1 VALGEGNPG
10 MPLWLTESDV
20 RAALTPAELIDAMEC
35 ALRALS
41 AGEVAQPV
49 RTAIEIGDRS
59 FFAVMPAFDRQRAIL
74 GAKLV
79 SVAPA
84 NQKLG
89 IPTHLAAISLFDAA
103 TGELLAVADGRYIT
117 EVRTAAVSG
126 VSVRHLARADAR
138 VLAILG
144 SGVQARSHLEV
155 LPLVRAFGEIRVWS
169 PTAAHR
175 ERFVLEAGG
184 AGAGAMSDL
193 RATGSAEEAVRGADV
208 IVLATNSVT
217 PAIDN
222 GWVED
227 GAHVISIGACRV
239 SQREIDPALMAR
251 AALFVDS
258 RAAALAESGDVVQ
271 SIAEGRFGPEH
282 IRGELGEAIAG
293 RAAGRTSAREVTV
306 FKSLGQA
313 IEDLVAAD
321 LAYRR
326 AVAAGRGI
334 RLTLT

>member
-1 VALGEGNPG
+1 

-20 RAALTPAELIDAMEC
+20 RAALEPAELIDAMEC
-35 ALRALS
+35 ALQALS
-41 AGEVAQPV
+41 GGEIDQPV
-49 RTAIEIGDRS
+49 RTALPIGDRS
-59 FFAVMPAFDRQRAIL
+59 FFAVMPAFDRQRSIL

-84 NQKLG
+84 NRQRG
-89 IPTHLAAISLFDAA
+89 IPTHLAAISLFDAV

-117 EVRTAAVSG
+117 EVRTAAASA
-126 VSVRHLARADAR
+126 VSVRHLARSEAH
-138 VLAILG
+138 VLALLG
-144 SGVQARSHLEV
+144 SGVQARSHLEL
-155 LPLVRAFGEIRVWS
+155 LPLVRDFDEIRVWS

-175 ERFVLEAGG
+175 ERMAREAGG
-184 AGAGAMSDL
+184 VVC
-193 RATGSAEEAVRGADV
+193 ATDTAEQAVRGADV
-208 IVLATNSVT
+208 IVLATNAVT

-222 GWVED
+222 RWVDD
-227 GAHVISIGACRV
+227 GAHVIAIGACRV
-239 SQREIDPALMAR
+239 SQREIDPELVAR

-258 RAAALAESGDVVQ
+258 RDAALAESGDVVQ

-282 IRGELGEAIAG
+282 IRGELGAVIAG
-293 RAAGRTSAREVTV
+293 RAAGRQSPHEVTL

-326 AVAAGRGI
+326 SAETGRGI

>member
-1 VALGEGNPG
+1 

-20 RAALTPAELIDAMEC
+20 RASLTPAELIGAMEC
-35 ALRALS
+35 ALAALS

-59 FFAVMPAFDRQRAIL
+59 FFAVMPAFDQQRAIL

-89 IPTHLAAISLFDAA
+89 IPTHLAAISLFDAT

-117 EVRTAAVSG
+117 EVRTAAVSA
-126 VSVRHLARADAR
+126 VSVRQLARADAG

-175 ERFVLEAGG
+175 ERFVMEAGG
-184 AGAGAMSDL
+184 AV
-193 RATGSAEEAVRGADV
+193 RAAGSAEEAVRGADV
-208 IVLATNSVT
+208 IVVATNSVT
-217 PAIDN
+217 PAIDDR
-222 GWVED
+222 WVAD

-282 IRGELGEAIAG
+282 IRGELGDVIAG
-293 RAAGRTSAREVTV
+293 RAAGRTSDREVTM

-326 AVAAGRGI
+326 AVASGRGV
-334 RLTLT
+334 RLSLT